1 MKKIFTF
8 VSSIL
13 AYLMIVSL
21 VSACTSPTLYNK
33 YGTPINI
40 FFGEETITYSDYPPE
55 ATVVNYIFS
64 IKNNDDQG
72 LNLTITPSSDLLNYV
87 WESTYTLG
95 ANEQKEENLLVNIA
109 GNDKIGEIY
118 VTGLCDDGLPIGEG
132 TIRLFIDGRGDSTQ
146 NCKGT
151 KNSCGLPGQCQN
163 LYDLDGCYDGKKRE
177 YYCLS
182 NQPKYTSSCTS
193 YCCNLIGGTCRSG
206 ECDVPHYSINLALN
220 VTNLNGQP
228 NSGIIKLYE
237 PGTSRVA
244 NTSTINGYGI
254 IASPNATVD
263 FNLEYNSS
271 ILNILVRNLDLEE
284 LSNTLQITLND
295 VSTSIP
301 NVTLIKAY
309 YISTSLSPIDGT
321 LKFKYSGLSYGNEQG
336 LFIYKC
342 SSFNTT
348 SSTCNGTW
356 VKQDMTK
363 NTVDDIAS
371 TEITS
376 FSVYALGESQITTTT
391 TTTATTTTTTGS
403 SSDGNND
410 DGNRYSGSS
419 GRSTTT
425 TRPTTTITQ
434 CTCDS
439 WSNSGCGISPC
450 DQTQMKQQRT
460 CNPSGCNIESQCVVD
475 DSCTTIQGVNETE
488 NQITSKQPTG
498 LFVLPDLSQYI
509 YPISGIIILTGAGIA
524 VWKLNGRIRGIF
536 PSYKFSSSRSSKKGH
551 VTVNVES
558 PKYLEV
564 KVKEKTKEVT
574 KPVEQPRV
582 NIEARNKSIE
592 EMRNRA
598 LEMDKKIKRK

>member
-1 MKKIFTF
+1 MKKNFTI

-21 VSACTSPTLYNK
+21 VSACTSPTIYNE
-33 YGTPINI
+33 YGVPVSIY
-40 FFGEETITYSDYPPE
+40 GGGRLTIKYSDYPPE

-72 LNLTITPSSDLLNYV
+72 LNLTITPSPDFLNYV
-87 WESTYTLG
+87 WGSTYTLG
-95 ANEQKEENLLVNIA
+95 ANEQREENLLVNIA
-109 GNDKIGEIY
+109 ENDKVGELD
-118 VTGLCDDGLPIGEG
+118 VTGICDDGLPVAEG
-132 TIRLFIDGRGDSTQ
+132 TINLIIDGRGDSIQECQ
-146 NCKGT
+146 NSKT
-151 KNSCGLPGQCQN
+151 SCGLPGQCQN
-163 LYDLDGCYDGKKRE
+163 LYDLDGCKDGYKRT
-177 YYCLS
+177 YYCSS
-182 NQPKYTSSCTS
+182 NQPKYTPSCTL
-193 YCCNLIGGTCRSG
+193 YCCNLIGGTCKSG
-206 ECDVPHYSINLALN
+206 VCDVPHYSINLAIN
-220 VTNLNGQP
+220 VTNLNRQP
-228 NSGIIKLYE
+228 NSAIIKLYE

-263 FNLEYNSS
+263 FGLEYNSS
-271 ILNILVRNLDLEE
+271 VLNILVRNLDLEE

-309 YISTSLSPIDGT
+309 YVSTSLSPIDGT

-336 LFIYKC
+336 LSIYKC

-348 SSTCNGTW
+348 SNTCNATW

-363 NTVDDIAS
+363 NIVDDIAS

-376 FSVYALGESQITTTT
+376 FSVYALGESQTTTTTT

-425 TRPTTTITQ
+425 TRPITTITQ

-439 WSNSGCGISPC
+439 WSNLVCGESPC

-460 CNPSGCNIESQCVVD
+460 CNPSGCNVESQCIVD
-475 DSCTTIQGVNETE
+475 DSCTIQEVNET
-488 NQITSKQPTG
+488 QIASQPTG
-498 LFVLPDLSQYI
+498 LFVLPDISQYV
-509 YPISGIIILTGAGIA
+509 YPISGIIILAGAGIA
-524 VWKLNGRIRGIF
+524 AWKLNGRMRGIF

-564 KVKEKTKEVT
+564 KVKEQPKMEVT
-574 KPVEQPRV
+574 NPVEKPKV
-582 NIEARNKSIE
+582 SFEAKNRTIE
-592 EMRNRA
+592 EMRKRA
-598 LEMDKKIKRK
+598 LEMDKKMKRK